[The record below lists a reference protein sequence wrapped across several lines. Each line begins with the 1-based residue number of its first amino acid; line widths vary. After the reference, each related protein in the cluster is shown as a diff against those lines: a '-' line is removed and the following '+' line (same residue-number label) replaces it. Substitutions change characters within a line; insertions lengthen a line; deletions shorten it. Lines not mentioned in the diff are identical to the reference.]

1 MTKVSVR
8 ERALTLRQEGY
19 SYNLIAEKLSV
30 SKSTLSVW
38 LAQVPYTPNEDVV
51 RRIGKAR
58 AAMTKAKQEQKLASF
73 SEAAVLAKEDVG
85 NLKKR
90 DLFMVG
96 LALYI
101 GEGEKNENV
110 GIINADPRIILTTMR
125 WLQKCY
131 GVPQENFT
139 LAIHL
144 YSDNNRA
151 ASLRYWSE
159 KTNIPLSRFGKTQ
172 VDLRPNKKDSK
183 RGKLPHGTAHLR
195 VRSLG
200 NKQFGVLLSRRII
213 AASNIVLQQ

>member
-1 MTKVSVR
+1 MVKVTIK
-8 ERALTLRQEGY
+8 ERAFKLRQEGY

-38 LAQVPYTPNEDVV
+38 LSQMPYTPNEAVI

-58 AAMTKAKQEQKLASF
+58 AAMTKAKQDQKLS
-73 SEAAVLAKEDVG
+73 SYNEAAILARADIGKVE
-85 NLKKR
+85 KR
-90 DLFMVG
+90 DLFMIG

-101 GEGEKNENV
+101 GEGEKNQNV

-144 YSDNNRA
+144 YSDNNRS
-151 ASLRYWSE
+151 ASLQYWSE
-159 KTNIPLSRFGKTQ
+159 MTNIPLALFGKTQ
-172 VDLRPNKKDSK
+172 IDLRPNKKDSK

-200 NKQFGVLLSRRII
+200 NKQFGVLLSRRIK
-213 AASNIVLQQ
+213 AAADIVLQQ

>member
-1 MTKVSVR
+1 MTKVPIK
-8 ERALTLRQEGY
+8 EMALSLRQEGY

-38 LAQVPYTPNEDVV
+38 LAQVPYTPNETVV
-51 RRIGKAR
+51 QRIGKAR
-58 AAMTKAKQEQKLASF
+58 AAMTKAKQDQKVASY
-73 SEAAVLAKEDVG
+73 SEAAILAKADVG
-85 NLKKR
+85 GLKKR
-90 DLFMVG
+90 DLFMLG

-110 GIINADPRIILTTMR
+110 GIINADPRIILTTML

-144 YSDNNRA
+144 YSDNNRS
-151 ASLRYWSE
+151 ASLQYWSE
-159 KTNIPLSRFGKTQ
+159 ITNIPVSRFGKTQ
-172 VDLRPNKKDSK
+172 IDLRPNKKDSK

-200 NKQFGVLLSRRII
+200 NKQLGVLLSRRIK
-213 AASNIVLQQ
+213 AAADIVLQQ

>member
-1 MTKVSVR
+1 MTKVSTK
-8 ERALTLRQEGY
+8 ERAIALRKEGY
-19 SYNLIAEKLSV
+19 SYNLIAERLSV

-38 LAQVPYTPNEDVV
+38 LAQIPYVPNEIVEG
-51 RRIGKAR
+51 RIGRAR
-58 AAMTKAKQEQKLASF
+58 AAMTKSKHEQKLNSYK
-73 SEAAVLAKEDVG
+73 EAASLAKNDIG
-85 NLKKR
+85 GLKKR
-90 DLFMVG
+90 DLFMLG

-131 GVPQENFT
+131 QVPQENFT

-144 YSDNNRA
+144 YSDNNRT
-151 ASLRYWSE
+151 ASLQYWSE
-159 KTNIPLSRFGKTQ
+159 ITHIPLSRFGKTQ
-172 VDLRPNKKDSK
+172 IDLRPNKKDSK

-200 NKQFGVLLSRRII
+200 NKQFGVLLSRRIR
-213 AASNIVLQQ
+213 AAADIVLQR